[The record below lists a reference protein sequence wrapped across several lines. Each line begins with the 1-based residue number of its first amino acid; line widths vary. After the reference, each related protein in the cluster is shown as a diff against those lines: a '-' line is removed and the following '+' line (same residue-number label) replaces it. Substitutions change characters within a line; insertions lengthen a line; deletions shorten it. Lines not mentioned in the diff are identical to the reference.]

1 MSVLDPEYTGRV
13 VDSAAEFEKEEEA
26 RRLKK
31 AAAKKE
37 LSKKLSE
44 SSSSTESN
52 SSNERGVSKLTKEDN
67 SSDTD
72 SSKDN
77 AKQLLQGVNTSLSNN
92 SDGEKPPSPFADALS
107 SGITSGGNP
116 AAIGGAFMMG
126 LVKSIEHKQ
135 RMKKMG
141 EARALMEEAKG
152 EQQKGAIALRMGDA
166 VSRAIGG
173 AGRKRSI
180 NI

>member
-37 LSKKLSE
+37 LSKKLS
-44 SSSSTESN
+44 ESN